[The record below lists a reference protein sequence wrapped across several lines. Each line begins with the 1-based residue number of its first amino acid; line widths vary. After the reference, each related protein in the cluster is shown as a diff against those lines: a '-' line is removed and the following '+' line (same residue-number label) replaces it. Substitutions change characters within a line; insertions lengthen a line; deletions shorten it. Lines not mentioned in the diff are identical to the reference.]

1 MVDRTELTKLAEA
14 LGGLPVLAC
23 RPGSPADQAGVRYG
37 DIVLQVNGVATP
49 DWAAF
54 IEGRSRNNHRMQ
66 IRVFRDGSE
75 HELSLSLTPSSPID
89 APTLLAEILA
99 ERIVPLPDLM
109 ALPPKESE
117 PN

>member
-1 MVDRTELTKLAEA
+1 MFDRTDLTKLAEA

-54 IEGRSRNNHRMQ
+54 IQGRSRNNHRMH

-75 HELSLSLTPSSPID
+75 HKLSLSLTPSAPID

-99 ERIVPLPDLM
+99 ERIVPLPDLV
-109 ALPPKESE
+109 ARPAKKDDV
-117 PN
+117 N